1 MLSTIISGIKTA
13 LNAARTPAPVIPP
26 LFLLKAVSR
35 PGLSALTIANNIIS
49 RQSDA
54 GAPVGALPDGTPSIA
69 EKMERIRIEEIVK
82 ALKYDARIDIG
93 IPPGIPIISNG
104 ANAAGAVIS
113 VGSTTGIGIG
123 TGIIV

>member
-1 MLSTIISGIKTA
+1 MLSSILKTIKTA
-13 LNAARTPAPVIPP
+13 LNASRTPAPIIPP

-35 PGLSALTIANNIIS
+35 PGLSALTIANSIIS

-54 GAPVGALPDGTPSIA
+54 GAPVGSLPDGTPSIA

-82 ALKYDARIDIG
+82 ALKYDARIDIA
-93 IPPGIPIISNG
+93 IPPSIPVMTNG

-113 VGSTTGIGIG
+113 VGMTTGIGTG
-123 TGIIV
+123 VGIIV